1 MDRDREDHR
10 CDDNHHHKDED
21 CGHHGP
27 HHDDHAHSQHHHH
40 YYEPDCAESQAS
52 PQNASKTAPQNAPQ
66 TLTDQF
72 RAVAGY
78 IKTHKAQS
86 ACVLGSLLL
95 GTTALATPFISGAL
109 GAGALMIGSVYA
121 LTKTTDV
128 TLEGA
133 LATGKKW
140 GMSALSLGLAI
151 GAVNTIPETF
161 VSLGAMWNGAAALGI
176 GNIVGS
182 NIAHNLLILGATAAT
197 AGIAATKKGLSW
209 KFNMAVMTGGAA
221 LFGAQLIGGTLSAP
235 VGVAMLGIGAYYL
248 KKRLFSGK
256 SGSQAQAADG
266 ADAAEEPGTCLFHD
280 HGDDHGHAHGHTH
293 AQGQG
298 GCDHDHDH
306 DAAHAHQP
314 HVSHGSTLDEL
325 PGWFSAAWTL
335 GGFAGLVGAARLL
348 VDTGTASALHMGVNE
363 AIIGTIAVAVGTAI
377 PELMVNVKAAM
388 RKESDLAIGN
398 VVGCNIFNT
407 LIAGGVVATMGH
419 GVAVPEALS
428 PASALGALNLTAFLG
443 STGLLAGALLAGKGS
458 MKKWHGWAAL
468 GLYGAYMAA
477 SAGLNDGQ
485 IQNLHDHDA
494 DHNSAQAHVLQLD
507 EMPQMPDL
515 PVVSVPVSVS
525 VSGAPDGAAFG
536 SKMRDDD
543 AVTLAFAFEQGGYK
557 DEYGDHVPTVNDGFV
572 NDGLSNDRSA
582 AFIAGSDHIANI
594 ARSPHLFSSQPVDMT
609 HVISGP

>member
-1 MDRDREDHR
+1 MDRDREDQR
-10 CDDNHHHKDED
+10 CDDNYHHKDEE
-21 CGHHGP
+21 CGHHHGP
-27 HHDDHAHSQHHHH
+27 HHDDAHHHDHTHSQHHQHH
-40 YYEPDCAESQAS
+40 HEPDRAESQAS
-52 PQNASKTAPQNAPQ
+52 PRDTSKTAPQNAPQ
-66 TLTDQF
+66 TVTDQF

-151 GAVNTIPETF
+151 GALNTIPETF

-280 HGDDHGHAHGHTH
+280 HGDGHGHDHGHGHAHGE
-293 AQGQG
+293 G
-298 GCDHDHDH
+298 GCDHDHDQ
-306 DAAHAHQP
+306 DAAHTHQS
-314 HVSHGSTLDEL
+314 HASHGPTLDEL

-428 PASALGALNLTAFLG
+428 PASPLGALNLTAFLG

-515 PVVSVPVSVS
+515 PVISVPVS

-536 SKMRDDD
+536 NNIRDDD
-543 AVTLAFAFEQGGYK
+543 AVRLTFAFEQGGYEG
-557 DEYGDHVPTVNDGFV
+557 EYGVP
-572 NDGLSNDRSA
+572 A
-582 AFIAGSDHIANI
+582 ADAPAVIAGSDHIANI
-594 ARSPHLFSSQPVDMT
+594 ARSPHPFSSQPVDMS
-609 HVISGP
+609 HVISEP

>member
-27 HHDDHAHSQHHHH
+27 HHDNHAHSQHHHH
-40 YYEPDCAESQAS
+40 HYEPDCAESQAS
-52 PQNASKTAPQNAPQ
+52 PRDASKAASQNAPQ

-151 GAVNTIPETF
+151 GALNTIPETF

-280 HGDDHGHAHGHTH
+280 HGEGHGHDHEH
-293 AQGQG
+293 GQG

-306 DAAHAHQP
+306 DAAHAH
-314 HVSHGSTLDEL
+314 HAHASHGPTLDEL

-428 PASALGALNLTAFLG
+428 SASALGALNLTAFLG

-525 VSGAPDGAAFG
+525 GAPDGAAFG
-536 SKMRDDD
+536 NKMRDDD
-543 AVTLAFAFEQGGYK
+543 AVRLTFAFKQGG
-557 DEYGDHVPTVNDGFV
+557 DEGEYDV
-572 NDGLSNDRSA
+572 SA
-582 AFIAGSDHIANI
+582 AAPAVIAGSDHIANI